1 MVECLQSFGDHQLSE
16 QVLQAL
22 SEMGFEEPSPIQK
35 EAIPLAL
42 DGLDII
48 GQAQTGTGKTAA
60 FGIPITEKVNPKFLA
75 VQALIVT
82 PTREL
87 AIQVAEEIAKIG
99 KYKHVKTLPIYGGQP
114 IDRQIRALRMG
125 YQVVVGTPGR
135 LLDHLN
141 RGTLRLQHV
150 KVVVLDEADEMLDM
164 GFIDDIS
171 SILKE
176 VPAEGRQIMLFSAT
190 MPQGIRK
197 LAQTYMKKPRSV
209 SVSQDELTVPQ
220 IEQVFY
226 ETRESNKIDA
236 LCRIIDAEEI
246 EQGIIF
252 CRTKRGVDELAVALE
267 VRGHFAEPLHGD
279 LSQQQRDLVMKHFR
293 DGKLEL
299 LVATDVA
306 ARGLDINNVT
316 HVINFDIPQDP
327 VSYVHR
333 IGRTGRV
340 GRKGQAITLI
350 LPNEYRQ
357 IRLIE
362 NLVKT
367 RIRRQELPPLGEF
380 SERQAGNLKN
390 QLIKLIQ
397 GNRLENYRGIV
408 GELIEKYDSMD
419 VAAAALKFAVEGA
432 GVQERIDHK
441 EQEELNFENTGA
453 AMGMVRF
460 FLNIGRVQQIRTQD
474 ISSWIADESG
484 TPGNMIGMINIY
496 DKFTFAEVPIE
507 YASRVLTC
515 LHQAT
520 MKGRRVNVE
529 LAKARENTSFSHN

>member
-1 MVECLQSFGDHQLSE
+1 MMVERLQAFGDIKLSK

-35 EAIPLAL
+35 EAIPFAL
-42 DGLDII
+42 EEVDII

-60 FGIPITEKVNPKFLA
+60 FAIPIAEKVNPKFLA

-99 KYKHVKTLPIYGGQP
+99 KYRHVKPLPIYGGQP

-150 KVVVLDEADEMLDM
+150 KMVVLDEADEMLDM
-164 GFIDDIS
+164 GFIEDIE
-171 SILKE
+171 SILKD
-176 VPAEGRQIMLFSAT
+176 VPTEGRQIMLFSAT
-190 MPQGIRK
+190 MPPGIRK
-197 LAQTYMKKPRSV
+197 LAQTYMNNPRSV
-209 SVSQDELTVPQ
+209 TVSRDELTVPL
-220 IEQVFY
+220 IDQVFY
-226 ETRESNKIDA
+226 EARESVKVDA
-236 LCRIIDAEEI
+236 LCRIIDI
-246 EQGIIF
+246 EDIGQGIIF
-252 CRTKRGVDELAVALE
+252 CRTKRGVDELVAALE
-267 VRGHFAEPLHGD
+267 ARGYFADGLHGD
-279 LSQQQRDLVMKHFR
+279 LSQQQRDRVMKRFR
-293 DGKLEL
+293 EGKSEL

-306 ARGLDINNVT
+306 ARGLDIDNVT

-350 LPNEYRQ
+350 SPKEYRQ
-357 IRLIE
+357 LRLIE
-362 NLVKT
+362 NLIKT
-367 RIRRQELPPLGEF
+367 RIRRQELPSLADI
-380 SERQAGNLKN
+380 SERQAENLKN

-397 GNRLENYRGIV
+397 SNRLGSYRAIV
-408 GELIEKYDSMD
+408 GDLLEEYDSID

-432 GVQERIDHK
+432 NVEEGLESK
-441 EQEELNFENTGA
+441 EQGEMGFGNTGA
-453 AMGMVRF
+453 AAGMVRF
-460 FLNIGRVQQIRTQD
+460 FINIGRIQQIRPQD
-474 ISSWIADESG
+474 IIRWIADESG
-484 TPGNMIGMINIY
+484 IAGNIIGTINIY
-496 DKFTFAEVPIE
+496 DKFTFVEVPEE
-507 YASRVLTC
+507 YASRVQSC
-515 LHQAT
+515 MHQA
-520 MKGRRVNVE
+520 MIKGRRVSVE
-529 LAKARENTSFSHN
+529 PAKARENTEF

>member
-1 MVECLQSFGDHQLSE
+1 MVERLQSFGDSQLSK

-35 EAIPLAL
+35 EAIPVAL
-42 DGLDII
+42 EDLDII

-60 FGIPITEKVNPKFLA
+60 FGIPITEKVNPKFQA

-87 AIQVAEEIAKIG
+87 AIQVAVVIAKIG
-99 KYKHVKTLPIYGGQP
+99 QYRHVKPLPIYGGQP

-150 KVVVLDEADEMLDM
+150 KIVVLDEADEMLDM
-164 GFIDDIS
+164 GFIEDIES
-171 SILKE
+171 LLNE
-176 VPAEGRQIMLFSAT
+176 VPAEGRQVMLFSAT

-197 LAQTYMKKPRSV
+197 LAQTYMKNPRSV
-209 SVSQDELTVPQ
+209 SVSRDELTVPQ

-226 ETRESNKIDA
+226 ETMESIKVDA
-236 LCRIIDAEEI
+236 LCRIIDMEDI
-246 EQGIIF
+246 GQGIIF
-252 CRTKRGVDELAVALE
+252 CRTKRGVDELVVALE
-267 VRGHFAEPLHGD
+267 ARGYFADALHGD
-279 LSQQQRDLVMKHFR
+279 LSQQQRDRVMKRFR
-293 DGKLEL
+293 DGKSEL

-340 GRKGQAITLI
+340 GRKGVAITLI
-350 LPNEYRQ
+350 APKEYRQ
-357 IRLIE
+357 LRLIE
-362 NLVKT
+362 NLIKT
-367 RIRRQELPPLGEF
+367 RIRRQELPSRADI
-380 SERQAGNLKN
+380 SERQAENIKN

-397 GNRLENYRGIV
+397 SNRLGNYRAIV
-408 GELIEKYDSMD
+408 GELLEEYDSTD

-432 GVQERIDHK
+432 SAEERIEDQ
-441 EQEELNFENTGA
+441 EQEDIHFENTGA
-453 AMGMVRF
+453 AVGMVRF
-460 FLNIGRVQQIRTQD
+460 FMNIGRIQQIRPQD
-474 ISSWIADESG
+474 IIRWIADESG
-484 TPGNMIGMINIY
+484 IPGNIIGIINIY
-496 DKFTFAEVPIE
+496 DKFTFAEVPVE
-507 YASRVLTC
+507 YASRVLSC
-515 LHQAT
+515 MHQA
-520 MKGRRVNVE
+520 MIKGRRVSVE
-529 LAKARENTSFSHN
+529 PAKARENADFL

>member
-1 MVECLQSFGDHQLSE
+1 MVERLQSFGENQLSK

-35 EAIPLAL
+35 EAIPVAL
-42 DGLDII
+42 ENLDII

-60 FGIPITEKVNPKFLA
+60 FGIPITEKVNPKFQA

-99 KYKHVKTLPIYGGQP
+99 KYRHVKPLPIYGGQP

-150 KVVVLDEADEMLDM
+150 KIVVLDEADEMLDM
-164 GFIDDIS
+164 GFIEDIES
-171 SILKE
+171 LLKE
-176 VPAEGRQIMLFSAT
+176 VPAEGRQVMLFSAT

-197 LAQTYMKKPRSV
+197 LAQTYMKSPRSV
-209 SVSQDELTVPQ
+209 SVSRDELTVPQ

-226 ETRESNKIDA
+226 ETRESIKVDA
-236 LCRIIDAEEI
+236 LCRIIDMEDI
-246 EQGIIF
+246 GQGIIF
-252 CRTKRGVDELAVALE
+252 CRTKRGVDELVVALE
-267 VRGHFAEPLHGD
+267 ARGYFADALHGD
-279 LSQQQRDLVMKHFR
+279 LSQQQRDRVMKRFR
-293 DGKLEL
+293 DGKSEL

-350 LPNEYRQ
+350 SPKEYRQ
-357 IRLIE
+357 LRLIE
-362 NLVKT
+362 NLIKT
-367 RIRRQELPPLGEF
+367 RIRRKELPSLADI
-380 SERQAGNLKN
+380 SERQAENLKN

-397 GNRLENYRGIV
+397 SNRLGNYRAIV
-408 GELIEKYDSMD
+408 GELLEEYDSTD

-432 GVQERIDHK
+432 SVEERFEDK
-441 EQEELNFENTGA
+441 EQDNIHFGNTGA
-453 AMGMVRF
+453 AVGMVRF
-460 FLNIGRVQQIRTQD
+460 FMNIGRIQQIRPQD
-474 ISSWIADESG
+474 IVRWIADESG
-484 TPGNMIGMINIY
+484 IPGNIIGMINIY
-496 DKFTFAEVPIE
+496 DKFTFAEVPVE
-507 YASRVLTC
+507 YASRVLSC
-515 LHQAT
+515 MHQAII
-520 MKGRRVNVE
+520 KGRKVSVE
-529 LAKARENTSFSHN
+529 PAKARENADFL

>member
-1 MVECLQSFGDHQLSE
+1 MVERLQAFGDIKLSK

-42 DGLDII
+42 EEVDII

-60 FGIPITEKVNPKFLA
+60 FAIPIAEKVNPKFLA

-99 KYKHVKTLPIYGGQP
+99 KYRHVKPLPIYGGQP

-150 KVVVLDEADEMLDM
+150 KIVVLDEADEMLDM
-164 GFIDDIS
+164 GFIEDIE
-171 SILKE
+171 SILKD
-176 VPAEGRQIMLFSAT
+176 VPTEGRQIMLFSAT
-190 MPQGIRK
+190 MPPGIRK
-197 LAQTYMKKPRSV
+197 LAQTYMNNPRSV
-209 SVSQDELTVPQ
+209 TVSRDELTVPL
-220 IEQVFY
+220 IDQVFY
-226 ETRESNKIDA
+226 EARESIKVDA
-236 LCRIIDAEEI
+236 LCRIIDI
-246 EQGIIF
+246 EDIGQGIIF
-252 CRTKRGVDELAVALE
+252 CRTKRGVDELVAALE
-267 VRGHFAEPLHGD
+267 ARGYFADGLHGD
-279 LSQQQRDLVMKHFR
+279 LSQQQRDRVMKRFR
-293 DGKLEL
+293 DGKSEL

-350 LPNEYRQ
+350 SPKEYRQ
-357 IRLIE
+357 LRLIE
-362 NLVKT
+362 NLIKT
-367 RIRRQELPPLGEF
+367 RIRRQELPSLADI
-380 SERQAGNLKN
+380 SERQAENLKN

-397 GNRLENYRGIV
+397 NNRLGNYRAIV
-408 GELIEKYDSMD
+408 GDLFEEYDSMD

-432 GVQERIDHK
+432 NVEERVEGKELDEID
-441 EQEELNFENTGA
+441 FGNTGA
-453 AMGMVRF
+453 AAGMVRF
-460 FLNIGRVQQIRTQD
+460 FMNIGRIQQIRPQD
-474 ISSWIADESG
+474 VIRWIADESG
-484 TPGNMIGMINIY
+484 ISGNIIGMINIY
-496 DKFTFAEVPIE
+496 DKFTFVEVPEE
-507 YASRVLTC
+507 YASRVQSC
-515 LHQAT
+515 MHQN
-520 MKGRRVNVE
+520 MFKGRRVSVE
-529 LAKARENTSFSHN
+529 PAKARENTDY

>member
-1 MVECLQSFGDHQLSE
+1 MVERLQSFGDHQLSK
-16 QVLQAL
+16 QILQAL

-35 EAIPLAL
+35 EAIPVAL
-42 DGLDII
+42 EGLDLI

-60 FGIPITEKVNPKFLA
+60 FGIPITEKVNPKFQA
-75 VQALIVT
+75 VQALIIT

-99 KYKHVKTLPIYGGQP
+99 KYRHVKPLPIYGGQP

-150 KVVVLDEADEMLDM
+150 KIVVLDEADEMLDM
-164 GFIDDIS
+164 GFIEDIES
-171 SILKE
+171 LLKE
-176 VPAEGRQIMLFSAT
+176 VPAEERQVMLFSAT

-197 LAQTYMKKPRSV
+197 LAQTYMKNPRSV
-209 SVSQDELTVPQ
+209 SVSRDELTVPQ
-220 IEQVFY
+220 IDQVFY
-226 ETRESNKIDA
+226 ETRESVKVDA
-236 LCRIIDAEEI
+236 LCRIIDLEDI
-246 EQGIIF
+246 GQGIIF
-252 CRTKRGVDELAVALE
+252 CRTKRGVDELVVALE
-267 VRGHFAEPLHGD
+267 ARGYFADALHGD
-279 LSQQQRDLVMKHFR
+279 LSQQQRDRVMKRFR
-293 DGKLEL
+293 DGKSEL

-350 LPNEYRQ
+350 SPKEYRQ
-357 IRLIE
+357 LRLIE
-362 NLVKT
+362 NLIKT
-367 RIRRQELPPLGEF
+367 RIRRQELPSLADI
-380 SERQAGNLKN
+380 SERQAENLKN

-397 GNRLENYRGIV
+397 GNRMGNYRAIV
-408 GELIEKYDSMD
+408 GDLLEEYDSID

-432 GVQERIDHK
+432 SAEERIEDK
-441 EQEELNFENTGA
+441 EQETILFGNTGA
-453 AMGMVRF
+453 AVGMVRF
-460 FLNIGRVQQIRTQD
+460 FLNIGRAQQIRPQD
-474 ISSWIADESG
+474 IIRWIADESG
-484 TPGNMIGMINIY
+484 IPGNIIGMINVY

-507 YASRVLTC
+507 YASRVLSC
-515 LHQAT
+515 MHQA
-520 MKGRRVNVE
+520 MIKGRRVNVE
-529 LAKARENTSFSHN
+529 LAKARDNTGF

>member
-1 MVECLQSFGDHQLSE
+1 MVERLQAFGDILLSKQILQS
-16 QVLQAL
+16 L

-42 DGLDII
+42 EEVDII

-60 FGIPITEKVNPKFLA
+60 FAIPIAEKVNPKFLA

-87 AIQVAEEIAKIG
+87 AIQVAEEIARIG
-99 KYKHVKTLPIYGGQP
+99 KYRHVKPLPIYGGQP

-150 KVVVLDEADEMLDM
+150 KMVVLDEADEMLDM
-164 GFIDDIS
+164 GFIEDIE
-171 SILKE
+171 SILKD
-176 VPAEGRQIMLFSAT
+176 VPTEGRQVMLFSAT

-197 LAQTYMKKPRSV
+197 LAQTYMNNPRAVTV
-209 SVSQDELTVPQ
+209 SRDELTVPL
-220 IEQVFY
+220 IDQVFY
-226 ETRESNKIDA
+226 EARESIKVDA
-236 LCRIIDAEEI
+236 LCRIIDI
-246 EQGIIF
+246 EDIGQGIIF
-252 CRTKRGVDELAVALE
+252 CRTKRGVDELVVALE
-267 VRGHFAEPLHGD
+267 ARGYFADGLHGD
-279 LSQQQRDLVMKHFR
+279 LSQQQRDRVMKRFR
-293 DGKLEL
+293 DGKSEL

-350 LPNEYRQ
+350 SPKEYRQ
-357 IRLIE
+357 LRLIE
-362 NLVKT
+362 NLIKT
-367 RIRRQELPPLGEF
+367 RIRRQELPSLADI
-380 SERQAGNLKN
+380 SERQAENLKN

-397 GNRLENYRGIV
+397 SNRLGNYRAIV
-408 GELIEKYDSMD
+408 GDLFEEYDSVD

-432 GVQERIDHK
+432 NIEERVDGK
-441 EQEELNFENTGA
+441 ELDDIQFGNTGA
-453 AMGMVRF
+453 TAGMVRLF
-460 FLNIGRVQQIRTQD
+460 VNIGRIQQIRPQD
-474 ISSWIADESG
+474 VIRWIADESG
-484 TPGNMIGMINIY
+484 ISGNIIGMINIY
-496 DKFTFAEVPIE
+496 DKFTFVEVPEE
-507 YASRVLTC
+507 YASRVLSC
-515 LHQAT
+515 
-520 MKGRRVNVE
+520 MNKNMFKGRRVSVE
-529 LAKARENTSFSHN
+529 PAKARDNSD

>member
-1 MVECLQSFGDHQLSE
+1 MVERLQAFGDHQLSK

-35 EAIPLAL
+35 EAIPVAMEDL
-42 DGLDII
+42 DLI

-60 FGIPITEKVNPKFLA
+60 FGIPIIEKVNPKFQA

-99 KYKHVKTLPIYGGQP
+99 KYRHVKLLPIYGGQP

-150 KVVVLDEADEMLDM
+150 KMVVLDEADEMLDM
-164 GFIDDIS
+164 GFIEDIES
-171 SILKE
+171 LLKE
-176 VPAEGRQIMLFSAT
+176 VPAEGRQVMLFSAT

-197 LAQTYMKKPRSV
+197 LAQTYMKNPRSV
-209 SVSQDELTVPQ
+209 SVSRDELTVPQ

-226 ETRESNKIDA
+226 ETRESVRVDV
-236 LCRIIDAEEI
+236 LCRIIDTEDI
-246 EQGIIF
+246 GQGIIF
-252 CRTKRGVDELAVALE
+252 CRTKRGVDELVVALE
-267 VRGHFAEPLHGD
+267 ARGYSSDALHGD
-279 LSQQQRDLVMKHFR
+279 LSQQQRDRVMKRFR
-293 DGKLEL
+293 DGKSEI

-340 GRKGQAITLI
+340 GRKGKAITLI
-350 LPNEYRQ
+350 SPKEHRQ
-357 IRLIE
+357 LRLIE
-362 NLVKT
+362 NLTKT
-367 RIRRQELPPLGEF
+367 RIRRQELPSLADI
-380 SERQAGNLKN
+380 SERQAENLKN

-397 GNRLENYRGIV
+397 SNRLGNYRAIV
-408 GELIEKYDSMD
+408 GELFEDYDSTD

-432 GVQERIDHK
+432 SVEERIEDK
-441 EQEELNFENTGA
+441 EPDDLHFANTGA
-453 AMGMVRF
+453 AVGMVRF
-460 FLNIGRVQQIRTQD
+460 FMNIGRVQQIRSQD
-474 ISSWIADESG
+474 ISHWISTESG
-484 TPGNMIGMINIY
+484 IPGNIIGMINIY
-496 DKFTFAEVPIE
+496 DKFTFAEVPVE
-507 YASRVLTC
+507 YASRVLSC
-515 LHQAT
+515 MHQA
-520 MKGRRVNVE
+520 MIKGRRVSVE
-529 LAKARENTSFSHN
+529 LAKARENADFS

>member
-1 MVECLQSFGDHQLSE
+1 MVERLQSFGDIQLSK

-35 EAIPLAL
+35 EAIPVAL
-42 DGLDII
+42 EEVDLI

-60 FGIPITEKVNPKFLA
+60 FGIPITEKVNPKFQA

-99 KYKHVKTLPIYGGQP
+99 KYRHVKPLPIYGGQP

-135 LLDHLN
+135 LLDHLK

-150 KVVVLDEADEMLDM
+150 KRVVLDEADEMLDM
-164 GFIDDIS
+164 GFIEDIES
-171 SILKE
+171 LLKE
-176 VPAEGRQIMLFSAT
+176 VPTEGRQVMLFSAT

-197 LAQTYMKKPRSV
+197 LAQTYMNAPRSV
-209 SVSQDELTVPQ
+209 SVSRDDLTVPQ
-220 IEQVFY
+220 IDQVFY
-226 ETRESNKIDA
+226 EARESIKVDA
-236 LCRIIDAEEI
+236 LCRIIDMEDI
-246 EQGIIF
+246 GQGIIF
-252 CRTKRGVDELAVALE
+252 CRTKRGVDELVVALE
-267 VRGHFAEPLHGD
+267 ARGYFADALHGD
-279 LSQQQRDLVMKHFR
+279 LSQQQRDRVMKRFR
-293 DGKLEL
+293 DGKSEL

-350 LPNEYRQ
+350 SPKEYRQ
-357 IRLIE
+357 LRLIE
-362 NLVKT
+362 NLIKT
-367 RIRRQELPPLGEF
+367 RIRRQELPSLADI
-380 SERQAGNLKN
+380 SERQAENLKN

-397 GNRLENYRGIV
+397 SNRLGNYRAIV
-408 GELIEKYDSMD
+408 GDLLEEYDSID

-432 GVQERIDHK
+432 NLEERIEEK
-441 EQEELNFENTGA
+441 EQDDLHFGNTGA
-453 AMGMVRF
+453 AVGMVRF
-460 FLNIGRVQQIRTQD
+460 FMNIGRIQQIRPQD
-474 ISSWIADESG
+474 IIRWIADESG
-484 TPGNMIGMINIY
+484 IPGNIIGMINIY
-496 DKFTFAEVPIE
+496 DKFTFIEVPEE
-507 YASRVLTC
+507 YASRVLSC
-515 LHQAT
+515 MHQNII
-520 MKGRRVNVE
+520 KGRRVSVE
-529 LAKARENTSFSHN
+529 PAKARENADFR